1 MLPQLAAETFPSQI
15 FWVVLGFFCV
25 YGIMAFFTV
34 PRLKKIL
41 DQRRSYVDNLLD
53 IAKRFNEKSERLE
66 REATDLLA
74 KTKQEIYCDEAKL
87 IEELEKKSS
96 EEKQKISEEILRH
109 TKSEI
114 ASLSAS
120 SEEVFIE
127 VSADLDQFLDL
138 ALQKME
144 NQKS

>member
-15 FWVVLGFFCV
+15 FWIVLGFFCV
-25 YGIMAFFTV
+25 YGIMAFFAV

-53 IAKRFNEKSERLE
+53 ISKRFNEKSERLE

-87 IEELEKKSS
+87 IEELEKRSS
-96 EEKQKISEEILRH
+96 NEKQRISDEILRH

-114 ASLSAS
+114 ASLNAS
-120 SEEVFIE
+120 SEEVFKE
-127 VSADLDQFLDL
+127 VSDDLDQFIDL

-144 NQKS
+144 SKKS

>member
-1 MLPQLAAETFPSQI
+1 MLPQLASETFPSQI

-25 YGIMAFFTV
+25 YGFMSFFAA

-41 DQRRSYVDNLLD
+41 DQRRSHVDNLLD
-53 IAKRFNEKSERLE
+53 IARRFSEKSEKIE
-66 REATDLLA
+66 QEANDLLA
-74 KTKQEIYCDEAKL
+74 KTKQDIYADEAKL

-96 EEKQKISEEILRH
+96 EEKQKISEEILRR

-114 ASLSAS
+114 ALLNAS
-120 SEEVFIE
+120 SEEVFKE

-144 NQKS
+144 DQKS